1 MGKALFDEAG
11 SGTTPGIESS
21 PGDHLTYQ
29 VLALQP
35 GTGAPRLA
43 REALR
48 AWLARDDLRQLD
60 TESSLSS
67 ASWSRM
73 RCSTPAPTWS
83 SPTRQTLG
91 TSRLACVTLMRAR
104 YHRSRRRHSPPRQG
118 ETSWPLLALG
128 GRGLAIVAAM
138 ADEWGVTETQ
148 DGKQVWARWAAGG
161 FGPARP
167 DLSPPVSR
175 PRPAS
180 SSGAATTAADCL
192 RACNHPVPPAAPS
205 RRPD

>member
-60 TESSLSS
+60 TEILLVVSELVTNAVLHARTNLELSY
-67 ASWSRM
+67 AADAGHIEVGVRDLDP
-73 RCSTPAPTWS
+73 RPLP
-83 SPTRQTLG
+83 P
-91 TSRLACVTLMRAR
+91 V
-104 YHRSRRRHSPPRQG
+104 SPPTLAPPAG

-148 DGKQVWARWAAGG
+148 DGKQVWARWAAG
-161 FGPARP
+161 ALRP
-167 DLSPPVSR
+167 GQ
-175 PRPAS
+175 A
-180 SSGAATTAADCL
+180 
-192 RACNHPVPPAAPS
+192 
-205 RRPD
+205 